1 MPGPSPL
8 DLRPLLEARSVAIV
22 GASASAHKI
31 GGRPVAYLKRSGFAG
46 RIVPINPD
54 RKEIQGLQAFPTLR
68 ATEPV
73 DIAVIVTPAEGV
85 EAAVDDCL
93 AAGTKAMVLLSSG
106 FAETGAEGRRRQEE
120 LAKKAGAAGSVL
132 LGPNCLGVFNAWI
145 GLTATFTTALD
156 EAMPSKGGF
165 SYFGQSGALGAYWM
179 NLAMASN
186 LGVAK
191 WITTGNEAHI
201 SLADALNYLAND
213 AETKVIGGYIED
225 IKNPGAFRAA
235 AQAAARNGKAVMA
248 IKAGRSAIG
257 ARAVTAH
264 TGADAG
270 DDKVYQKLLDE
281 CGIVRVDS
289 LAAMNETA
297 RLMLSPRGPCSGQR
311 LAVVSVSGGAGV
323 LIADAASDV
332 GLDMPDFNA
341 ADKAALKAC
350 IPSFATAQNPLDIT
364 GSVVADTSN
373 FARTLDLVTNSPEHD
388 VALIFIGSMRSIA
401 EDLVAGIK
409 RAAAGSKKP
418 LAVIWIG
425 AMADTVAA
433 LEAAGVPTF
442 DEIPPAMRALARAK
456 VLRGNAR

>member
-1 MPGPSPL
+1 
-8 DLRPLLEARSVAIV
+8 
-22 GASASAHKI
+22 
-31 GGRPVAYLKRSGFAG
+31 
-46 RIVPINPD
+46 
-54 RKEIQGLQAFPTLR
+54 
-68 ATEPV
+68 
-73 DIAVIVTPAEGV
+73 
-85 EAAVDDCL
+85 
-93 AAGTKAMVLLSSG
+93 
-106 FAETGAEGRRRQEE
+106 
-120 LAKKAGAAGSVL
+120 
-132 LGPNCLGVFNAWI
+132 
-145 GLTATFTTALD
+145 
-156 EAMPSKGGF
+156 
-165 SYFGQSGALGAYWM
+165 
-179 NLAMASN
+179 
-186 LGVAK
+186 
-191 WITTGNEAHI
+191 
-201 SLADALNYLAND
+201 
-213 AETKVIGGYIED
+213 
-225 IKNPGAFRAA
+225 
-235 AQAAARNGKAVMA
+235 
-248 IKAGRSAIG
+248 
-257 ARAVTAH
+257 
-264 TGADAG
+264 
-270 DDKVYQKLLDE
+270 
-281 CGIVRVDS
+281 
-289 LAAMNETA
+289 
-297 RLMLSPRGPCSGQR
+297 MLSPRGPCTGQR

-341 ADKAALKAC
+341 ADKEALKAC